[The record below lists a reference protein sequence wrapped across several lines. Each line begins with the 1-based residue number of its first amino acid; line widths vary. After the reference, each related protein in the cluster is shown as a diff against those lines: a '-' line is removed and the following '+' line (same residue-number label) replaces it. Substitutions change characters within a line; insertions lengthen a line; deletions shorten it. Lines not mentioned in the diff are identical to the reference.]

1 MSSMQSLGY
10 AFVYDKSTND
20 PIHVVGEIS
29 GLLKEDCTIK
39 DRYPDFDPATMD
51 VVEFAH
57 GENREQ
63 IEQMGSWYVEDGDIF
78 IVPRFTVTVDRDEI
92 EADGED
98 VATITVHAPQDAS
111 VAFTIDGED
120 YDVVTDAEG
129 NASLDFATE
138 VVGEHVISI
147 SADRHGQGGV
157 VVHAA

>member
-1 MSSMQSLGY
+1 MARGLPMVCREVELMSSMQSLGY

-78 IVPRFTVTVDRDEI
+78 IVPRFTVTVDRDE
-92 EADGED
+92 
-98 VATITVHAPQDAS
+98 
-111 VAFTIDGED
+111 
-120 YDVVTDAEG
+120 
-129 NASLDFATE
+129 
-138 VVGEHVISI
+138 SI
-147 SADRHGQGGV
+147 SAGV
-157 VVHAA
+157 AVTTR